1 MKLTHICT
9 ALSMAAALASGG
21 QLLANDISYANLAHT
36 NIVFNGTGGFSFSN
50 TGTPAANIQITGST
64 TGDSVGLMGEITGN
78 YQIGAIT
85 HAGPVSSANVTG
97 TGTFLIRDGADT
109 LTATVNWDDITQ
121 IGTGSTLN
129 DNGQVN
135 LTNILYSGTNVDL
148 VDLKDALTASNVLDF
163 TFTPAETLAA
173 LKTHRVSTSFSG
185 SINYAIAS
193 VPDSS
198 NTALL
203 TGLGLVAIAAGLVG
217 QKRKQRS
224 A

>member
-1 MKLTHICT
+1 MKLTHLCT
-9 ALSMAAALASGG
+9 ALSLTATLAFSGH
-21 QLLANDISYANLAHT
+21 LLANDIDYANLAHT
-36 NIVFNGTGGFSFSN
+36 NIVFNGTGGFSFSH
-50 TGTPAANIQITGST
+50 TGTPAANIEITGST

-78 YQIGAIT
+78 YQIGTVT
-85 HAGPVSSANVTG
+85 HVGPVSSATVTG
-97 TGTFLIRDGADT
+97 TGTFLVRDGTDT
-109 LTATVNWDDITQ
+109 LTATVNWDDILQ
-121 IGTGSTLN
+121 VGTGSTLN

-148 VDLKDALTASNVLDF
+148 VDLKDDLTASNVLDF

-185 SINYAIAS
+185 SIDYS
-193 VPDSS
+193 VPDNG

-203 TGLGLVAIAAGLVG
+203 TGLGLVAIAAGLVA
-217 QKRKQRS
+217 QKRKQRT